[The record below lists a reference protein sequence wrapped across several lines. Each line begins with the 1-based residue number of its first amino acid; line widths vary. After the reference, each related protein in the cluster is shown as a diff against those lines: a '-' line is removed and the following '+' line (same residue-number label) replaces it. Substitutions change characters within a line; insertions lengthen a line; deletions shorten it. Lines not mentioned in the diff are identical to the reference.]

1 MFAVTRSL
9 PLRLGHRTPPASLAS
24 SYLPPHRVPST
35 VHGDGPDGLLSYQYA
50 CAYLFLSLYVTYRS
64 PIWPCYLGP
73 CYHQA
78 PHLCSR
84 SPDHC
89 PFAWDTAPR
98 QRPWPLPTY
107 HLTAYPLLSMEM
119 APMAFSPISMHA
131 PSSATASPGHRLP
144 TCASASYQASR
155 ITVQTPVGSNV
166 M

>member
-1 MFAVTRSL
+1 MFVVTRSL
-9 PLRLGHRTPPASLAS
+9 PPRLGHRTPPAFLAF

-78 PHLCSR
+78 PHLCSW

-89 PFAWDTAPR
+89 PLAWDTAPR
-98 QRPWPLPTY
+98 QRSWPFPTY

-119 APMAFSPISMHA
+119 APMALSPISMHA
-131 PSSATASPGHRLP
+131 HLLPPPHRATVYPPVPARPTKRRALPYRLLW
-144 TCASASYQASR
+144 AA
-155 ITVQTPVGSNV
+155 